1 MMRDVAASDAQ
12 TERLRRRAAL
22 LRDLAE
28 AKQLRASVRP
38 RRARLASMR
47 EAARRATYGTP

>member
-1 MMRDVAASDAQ
+1 MRDVAASDAQ